1 MHCMD
6 THACSAMPASPPRRD
21 RSALFEA
28 RCPLRLHAGETTDL
42 GQPFPGSR
50 SQQGG
55 EGGAGG
61 SGAGAGAGGSSSASH
76 DPRAEGPLEDKTAE
90 YAAIGVFTGAFL
102 GWFSQFV

>member
-1 MHCMD
+1 M
-6 THACSAMPASPPRRD
+6 
-21 RSALFEA
+21 
-28 RCPLRLHAGETTDL
+28 HAGETTDL
-42 GQPFPGSR
+42 GEPFPGSR

-55 EGGAGG
+55 AGGAGDAGG
-61 SGAGAGAGGSSSASH
+61 SSAGAGAGGSSSTSH